1 MSDDASTFSRDP
13 AVGADDAVDPL
24 AWHGNLVR
32 PTLEGL
38 QQAMRT
44 ITEAGSVGQH
54 PLLYLRGDDDRL
66 VPLPASWEGLR
77 TLRGPATHTKT
88 CPGARHEIFDETN
101 REEVLADVVDVGDQ
115 VLTDG
120 R

>member
-1 MSDDASTFSRDP
+1 M
-13 AVGADDAVDPL
+13 
-24 AWHGNLVR
+24 
-32 PTLEGL
+32 
-38 QQAMRT
+38 
-44 ITEAGSVGQH
+44 
-54 PLLYLRGDDDRL
+54 
-66 VPLPASWEGLR
+66 PLPASWEGLR
-77 TLRGPATHTKT
+77 TLRGPATHTKA